1 MAAKK
6 RQTRPI
12 HGWLVL
18 DKPRGMTSAAAVG
31 RVRRLLG
38 AAKAGHGGT
47 LDPLATGVLP
57 IALGEAT
64 KTVPFEVEGSKV
76 YRFTVRW
83 GEERSTDDAEG
94 AVTATS
100 PVRPTEEQIRAV
112 LPEFTGEVQQ
122 VPPAFSAVKVAGR
135 RAYDLARESEP
146 VDLASRTVMVEE
158 IELALVPD
166 PDHAVFAVRCGRG
179 TYMRALARDLGR
191 RLGTFGHV
199 AELRRLAA
207 GPFTEDQAIPLDSL
221 EALGHSPDALKR
233 LLPVET
239 ALDDIP
245 ALALSEAEA
254 RSLRSGQ
261 SVPLLRA
268 ADVDRVRDLVPGT
281 QVCATAGGKP
291 VAVARFEQGRLRPV
305 RVFNL

>member
-1 MAAKK
+1 MN
-6 RQTRPI
+6 
-12 HGWLVL
+12 GVL
-18 DKPRGMTSAAAVG
+18 IIDKPAGLSSAQVVG
-31 RVRRLLG
+31 RVRRITG
-38 AAKAGHGGT
+38 AAKLGHGGT

-64 KTVPFEVEGSKV
+64 KTVSYVMDGAKT

-83 GEERSTDDAEG
+83 GEERATDDAEG

-100 PVRPTEEQIRAV
+100 PVRPTADQIRAV
-112 LPEFTGEVQQ
+112 LPEFTGELQQ
-122 VPPAFSAVKVAGR
+122 VPPAFSAIKVAGR

-146 VDLASRTVMVEE
+146 VDLASRTVLVEE
-158 IELALVPD
+158 IALNGVPD

-221 EALGHSPDALKR
+221 ETLGHSPDALKR

-245 ALALSEAEA
+245 ALALSDAEA

-268 ADVDRVRDLVPGT
+268 ADGDRVRDLVPGT
-281 QVCATAGGKP
+281 RVCAMAGGKP
-291 VAVARFEQGRLRPV
+291 VAVARFEQGRLKPV